1 MSEPVRPA
9 DLRVSDAERTAV
21 QAGLQRAHDAGQLDL
36 HEFDERVQA
45 VWASRTRGELDRV
58 TADLPALPPP
68 PGPRRAFTDDDAGTA
83 MKVLTIIWLCVS
95 LVNLIVWG
103 ILELTVGG
111 VHPWWLYV
119 AAPPGA
125 VLGTL
130 YAIGIGRP
138 RD

>member
-1 MSEPVRPA
+1 MIEPVPTQ
-9 DLRVSDAERTAV
+9 DLRVSDAERSVVA
-21 QAGLQRAHDAGQLDL
+21 AGLQRAHDAGQLDL
-36 HEFDERVQA
+36 SEFDERVRQA
-45 VWASRTRGELDRV
+45 WAARTRGDLDRV

-68 PGPRRAFTDDDAGTA
+68 PGPRTAFTRDDAGTA
-83 MKVLTIIWLCVS
+83 MKVLTIIWLCIS
-95 LVNLIVWG
+95 LVNLVVWG

-130 YAIGIGRP
+130 YALGIGRP
-138 RD
+138 RG

>member
-1 MSEPVRPA
+1 MSEPVRQQ
-9 DLRVSDAERTAV
+9 DLRVSDAERSAV
-21 QAGLQRAHDAGQLDL
+21 ASGLQRAHDAGQLDL
-36 HEFDERVQA
+36 DEFDQRVRE
-45 VWASRTRGELDRV
+45 VWAARTRGELERV
-58 TADLPALPPP
+58 TADLPALLPP
-68 PGPRRAFTDDDAGTA
+68 PGPRRAFTDDAPGLA
-83 MKVLTIIWLCVS
+83 MKVLTINWVCVS
-95 LVNLIVWG
+95 LVNLVVWG

-130 YAIGIGRP
+130 SAIGIGRP